1 MNTLD
6 KENLH
11 KEIDLIQSCI
21 TRMASNSFLI
31 KGWTI
36 SIIAIVLALVD
47 KEINPLLL
55 CLMLLLPLIAF
66 WWLDAFF
73 LYTEKLYRKLYEWV
87 ITERPKKNAEL
98 MYNLNPHRFKDKLFQ
113 IKKDKKP
120 KKLETQFSVMLSSTL
135 LSFYGII
142 AAIIIVTG
150 IFIFFNKEPK
160 PIVSNVQQI
169 EIVKI
174 PQSSEKTVKVE
185 MDSVPA
191 INVNAKIENQ
201 CPNNTN
207 EVKNKENK

>member
-1 MNTLD
+1 MNILD

-21 TRMASNSFLI
+21 NRMASNSFLI

-73 LYTEKLYRKLYEWV
+73 LYTKKLYRKLYEWV
-87 ITERPKKNAEL
+87 ITERPNNNADF
-98 MYNLNPHRFKDKLFQ
+98 MYDLNPHRFKKKLFQ
-113 IKKDKKP
+113 SGKP
-120 KKLETQFSVMLSSTL
+120 EKLETQYSVMFSPTL
-135 LSFYGII
+135 KGFYGIP
-142 AAIIIVTG
+142 ALIIIVAG
-150 IFIFFNKEPK
+150 FVIFFNEKPK
-160 PIVSNVQQI
+160 LAVSNVQQI

-185 MDSVPA
+185 IHSIPE
-191 INVNAKIENQ
+191 INVKAKIENQ
-201 CPNNTN
+201 SPNNTN
-207 EVKNKENK
+207 EVKNKANK